1 MQDGASN
8 VGADAVVSALEV
20 CGVER
25 VFGIPGTHNL
35 EIYRSLSRSSIR
47 HVVFRHEQGAG
58 YAADG
63 HSRASGRP
71 GVVLTTTGPGLM
83 NATTALATAYADS
96 VPVLALSPGVPIGL
110 EGADVGFLHEP
121 KDQQGCMDRLVER
134 SVRVRD
140 ADEAADAIC
149 ETFARWS
156 SGRPRPVH
164 IEIPLDVLEGVWGA
178 AAQPAA
184 RTLAPPSP
192 GPEQLAR
199 ALEAMST
206 ASRPL
211 IVAGGGC
218 RAASG
223 ALRELAERWD
233 AAVVTTVNGK
243 GALSERHELSAGAH
257 LRLASVR
264 RALDDADCLLV
275 VGSELADSDL
285 WGGTLCPGGPVVRI
299 DIDDAQL
306 RKNLPERC
314 EVISLHGDARAVME
328 ALSARLAATA
338 GVRRSVADGA
348 SQAAEIRDLALA
360 EATEQDGL
368 WRAINDAV
376 RAELPRTAIVAGDS
390 AQVSYYGTA
399 HFWPADEPGQ
409 FLYPTGYATLG
420 YGLPAAIGAKLAAP
434 ERPVV
439 VLVGDGG
446 FMFTASELLTAA
458 ELGLSLPIVVAN
470 NRGFG
475 EIRDQMRERGIPPIG
490 VDLLPPDFALLAQAC
505 GGSGRRVSDVNRL
518 GAAVSEALTVPGPT
532 VIELEVGS

>member
-1 MQDGASN
+1 
-8 VGADAVVSALEV
+8 
-20 CGVER
+20 
-25 VFGIPGTHNL
+25 
-35 EIYRSLSRSSIR
+35 
-47 HVVFRHEQGAG
+47 
-58 YAADG
+58 
-63 HSRASGRP
+63 
-71 GVVLTTTGPGLM
+71 
-83 NATTALATAYADS
+83 
-96 VPVLALSPGVPIGL
+96 
-110 EGADVGFLHEP
+110 
-121 KDQQGCMDRLVER
+121 
-134 SVRVRD
+134 
-140 ADEAADAIC
+140 
-149 ETFARWS
+149 
-156 SGRPRPVH
+156 
-164 IEIPLDVLEGVWGA
+164 
-178 AAQPAA
+178 
-184 RTLAPPSP
+184 
-192 GPEQLAR
+192 
-199 ALEAMST
+199 
-206 ASRPL
+206 
-211 IVAGGGC
+211 
-218 RAASG
+218 
-223 ALRELAERWD
+223 
-233 AAVVTTVNGK
+233 
-243 GALSERHELSAGAH
+243 
-257 LRLASVR
+257 
-264 RALDDADCLLV
+264 
-275 VGSELADSDL
+275 
-285 WGGTLCPGGPVVRI
+285 
-299 DIDDAQL
+299 
-306 RKNLPERC
+306 
-314 EVISLHGDARAVME
+314 
-328 ALSARLAATA
+328 ATA

-518 GAAVSEALTVPGPT
+518 GAAV
-532 VIELEVGS
+532 